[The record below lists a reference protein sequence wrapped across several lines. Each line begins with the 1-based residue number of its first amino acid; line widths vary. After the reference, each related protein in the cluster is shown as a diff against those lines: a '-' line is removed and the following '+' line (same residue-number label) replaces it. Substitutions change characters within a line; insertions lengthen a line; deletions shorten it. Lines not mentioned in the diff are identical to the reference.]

1 MKHDKRQY
9 ESPGAGARE
18 RRGFTLIELLVVIAI
33 ISLLISIL
41 MPSLQRAHE
50 LARRAQ
56 CLSNLHNLSLA
67 TTMYAVEQRDFFPV
81 HDEFLYG
88 QAWTMYIWRGAEAS
102 EGQWTKTNYGLLYP
116 DYLTE
121 PAYLSCPSNQWR
133 DTNPENI
140 THSYETY
147 FGEVGSVIQ
156 GNDVNS
162 FVWAAYQYRNLY
174 VDSLGLKGQ
183 ITSATSGQALLVDSM
198 TVGWYWWEPDVSVD
212 YHHKDG
218 YCVAYVD
225 AHSSFVKDP
234 ERIIVNI
241 GVPWGSLSGPGR
253 YEQAWTW
260 FEE

>member
-1 MKHDKRQY
+1 MRHDKRQCG
-9 ESPGAGARE
+9 SPGAGAPE
-18 RRGFTLIELLVVIAI
+18 RHAFTLIELLVVIAI
-33 ISLLISIL
+33 ISLLVSIL
-41 MPSLQRAHE
+41 MPSLQRVKE

-56 CLSNLHNLSLA
+56 CLSNLHSLGLAASIYA
-67 TTMYAVEQRDFFPV
+67 TEQRDYLPV
-81 HDEFLYG
+81 HDEFLYAQG
-88 QAWTMYIWRGAEAS
+88 WTMYIWRGAEC
-102 EGQWTKTNYGLLYP
+102 GPGRWTKTNYGLLYT
-116 DYLTE
+116 DYLAE
-121 PAYLSCPSNQWR
+121 PAYLSCPSNRWR
-133 DTNPENI
+133 YTTPENI

-147 FGEVGSVIQ
+147 FGKVGSVIQ
-156 GNDVNS
+156 GDDVNS

-183 ITSATSGQALLVDSM
+183 ITSARSGQALLVDSM
-198 TVGWYWWEPDVSVD
+198 TVGYYWWEPDVSVD

-225 AHSSFVKDP
+225 GHSRFVKDP

-241 GVPWGSLSGPGR
+241 APLWESGWGRGR